1 MNEFQVVCDL
11 IEGEGRT
18 IGIFNVLDDVC
29 ATMSAVKVTIIVI
42 LLYKKYKVDL
52 QGDNADRDLQGKLQ
66 NAFAQNKHFQGG
78 GHG

>member
-29 ATMSAVKVTIIVI
+29 ATMSAVKVTVIVI

-66 NAFAQNKHFQGG
+66 GAFAQNKHFQGG